1 MFLMAGTPSS
11 VVCSFRAPLVR
22 ASWKPRVSVRIAS
35 VAAPKSTVT
44 PSTVSGVPYLP
55 MLVPGAMPVASA
67 AASNCAG
74 RPVSAAPDGPTQIPM
89 GMGESCRRPS
99 NTAMRSRDTT
109 APPELICRIS
119 ACDPW
124 SPAWRMDWVISS
136 MRISSIRPL
145 TCTTSTGASCA
156 APSADGCA
164 DVVTCPLAPAGGA
177 RRPTPAATA
186 KKMIA
191 SLRKRA
197 SGGRVDSLQF
207 FGAARLVIVAGKGG
221 VGKTT
226 VTAVLAQAATDAG
239 LRVLAVEL
247 EGKPVLAD
255 LLAHTAVEVLTITA
269 PEALADYLDSHGLKR
284 VSKRLATSGIIDV
297 VATAAPGIDDI
308 VVLGK
313 LKQLERTGG
322 YDLIVVDGPAA
333 GHAIT
338 FLMSARG
345 LLDTVR
351 GGPIRTQAEDVL
363 EMFHDPTRCQVLLV
377 TLPETTPIN
386 EVIETAYAVEERV
399 GVQLGPVVV
408 NGVDIGD
415 PIAIIDADEHLVA
428 AAEYRNHRR
437 ASQRDELTRLSDDL
451 ALAQIVLPQLP
462 VAGITSA
469 EVAEL
474 ATALV
479 AQIQRLPA

>member
-1 MFLMAGTPSS
+1 M
-11 VVCSFRAPLVR
+11 
-22 ASWKPRVSVRIAS
+22 
-35 VAAPKSTVT
+35 
-44 PSTVSGVPYLP
+44 
-55 MLVPGAMPVASA
+55 
-67 AASNCAG
+67 
-74 RPVSAAPDGPTQIPM
+74 
-89 GMGESCRRPS
+89 
-99 NTAMRSRDTT
+99 
-109 APPELICRIS
+109 
-119 ACDPW
+119 
-124 SPAWRMDWVISS
+124 
-136 MRISSIRPL
+136 
-145 TCTTSTGASCA
+145 
-156 APSADGCA
+156 
-164 DVVTCPLAPAGGA
+164 
-177 RRPTPAATA
+177 
-186 KKMIA
+186 
-191 SLRKRA
+191 
-197 SGGRVDSLQF
+197 DSLQF